1 MSLRRR
7 MVLLSAAAVALAVAL
22 SAFACYIAVESN
34 MRNRLDHQLKASGG
48 TVAAIARHAPTFS
61 DSRKRFVFP
70 GHLPRA
76 RLEAGGDAA
85 EFSAAGV
92 LYKSSEDHTAFS
104 LTSRDIA
111 VARGTAPAYFRN
123 GRVGSTDLRVYVTP
137 AGRGHAVIIE
147 QSLTDLQ
154 STLHA
159 LAVIL
164 IVIVLAGVALAGLLG
179 LLVARAAA
187 SPVHVLRRAAEH
199 VGSTGDLSRRI
210 GTVGDDD
217 LGRLSA
223 SFNTM
228 LAALEESHRTQQQ
241 LIGDASHELRTPVA
255 TLRTNLEVLLRNPDL
270 DLAERAPLLED
281 LVGQSAEIGALIEDL
296 LESARNSDES
306 GAPEL
311 LRLDEL
317 VASETARCAARH
329 PRIHFESQLE
339 PCVVA
344 GHQTRLSRALVNL
357 LDNAVKWS
365 PSGAGVEVA
374 LADGEL
380 SIRDHGPGFS
390 EDDLPHV
397 FDRFYRSPI
406 ARSVP
411 GSGLGL
417 SIVRKVVSE
426 HAGTVRARNAPDG
439 GAVVTLA
446 LPQAVSD
453 SFGSLMRF
461 QSGSNP
467 TG

>member
-7 MVLLSAAAVALAVAL
+7 MVLLSAAAVALAVVL
-22 SAFACYIAVESN
+22 SAFACYIAVESS
-34 MRNRLDHQLKASGG
+34 MHNRLDHQLKAFGG
-48 TVAAIARHAPTFS
+48 TVAAVARHAPTLS
-61 DSRKRFVFP
+61 GPRKLFRFA

-85 EFSAAGV
+85 EFSATGV
-92 LYKSSEDHTAFS
+92 LYKSPEDHTAFS
-104 LTSRDIA
+104 LTSRDVA

-123 GRVGSTDLRVYVTP
+123 GTLGGTDVRIYVTP
-137 AGRGHAVIIE
+137 AGRGRAVIIE

-154 STLHA
+154 STLHD

-164 IVIVLAGVALAGLLG
+164 TVIVLAGVALAGLLG

-187 SPVHVLRRAAEH
+187 VPVHILRRAAEH

-210 GTVGDDD
+210 DTVGDDD

-228 LAALEESHRTQQQ
+228 LAALEESHRAQRQ

-255 TLRTNLEVLLRNPDL
+255 SLRTNLEVLLRNPDL

-281 LVGQSAEIGALIEDL
+281 LIEQSAEIGALIEDL
-296 LESARNSDES
+296 LESARNGDES
-306 GAPEL
+306 GATEL

-317 VASETARCAARH
+317 VSSEIERCAARH
-329 PRIHFESQLE
+329 PRIHFEPQLE

-344 GHQTRLSRALVNL
+344 GRATRLSRAIVNL

-365 PSGAGVEVA
+365 PPAASVEVT

-380 SIRDHGPGFS
+380 SVRDHGPGFS

-426 HAGTVRARNAPDG
+426 HGGTVRARNAPDG

-446 LPQAVSD
+446 LLQASVD
-453 SFGSLMRF
+453 VDEDVGAALTARA
-461 QSGSNP
+461 
-467 TG
+467 